1 MIVSLNNNNNTVI
14 QNYLLNVM
22 PLIQSSVVT
31 VGLQQVSYNIAEEG
45 GPLSVCTVL
54 SGTTERIVFV
64 NLFTTDATAQ
74 GNSSIQTENVLCL
87 YTNYIFFF
95 PDQILMTILL
105 LQSS

>member
-74 GNSSIQTENVLCL
+74 GNTSIQTENVLCL
-87 YTNYIFFF
+87 YTNYISFFF
-95 PDQILMTILL
+95 LTR
-105 LQSS
+105 S